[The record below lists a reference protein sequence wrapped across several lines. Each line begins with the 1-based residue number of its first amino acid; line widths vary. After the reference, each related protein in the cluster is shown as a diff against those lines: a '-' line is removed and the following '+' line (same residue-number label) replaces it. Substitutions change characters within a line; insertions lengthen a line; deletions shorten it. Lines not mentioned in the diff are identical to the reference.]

1 MKNLNTGKQMDDKR
15 QADILIVDDVHENLN
30 LLSEILEEHNF
41 TVRPAPNGKVAL
53 ASAQRDP
60 PDLVLLDVNMP
71 KINGFDVCRHL
82 KADERTCNVP
92 ILFVSALGESF
103 NKVKAF
109 EIGGEDYITKPFS
122 IEEVLARINH
132 HLSLSRLQKQLL
144 EKNESLAKEI
154 IARKTVEAEV
164 KKLNAK
170 LEQLA
175 QQRQEEMLER
185 LAIVA
190 EKRDDDT
197 GEHTFRVGNLS
208 AKIAA
213 EVGLSENEVTMLR
226 QAARLHDIGKVAVP
240 DSVLLKPGKLTKEE
254 FNTMKRHTI
263 VGAEML
269 AQSSTPILRMAE
281 QIAHS
286 HHERWDGKGYPQGL
300 RGDVIPI
307 FARIVTVADVFDALT
322 SKRPYKNAWIVEE
335 AIIEIERCTGSQ
347 FDPKVVDGFL
357 KVVSGKKILSSIF

>member
-1 MKNLNTGKQMDDKR
+1 MGTKQ
-15 QADILIVDDVHENLN
+15 QADILIVDDVHANLN
-30 LLSEILEEHNF
+30 LLSEILEGHNF
-41 TVRPAPNGKVAL
+41 TVRPAPNGQVAI
-53 ASAQRDP
+53 ASAQKNP
-60 PDLVLLDVNMP
+60 PDLILLDINMP
-71 KINGFDVCRHL
+71 KLNGFDVCQSL
-82 KADERTCNVP
+82 KDDKRTCEVP

-109 EIGGEDYITKPFS
+109 EIGAEDYITKPFNVG
-122 IEEVLARINH
+122 EVIARINH

-144 EKNESLAKEI
+144 EKNESLSKEI
-154 IARKTVEAEV
+154 IARKAVEAEV
-164 KKLNAK
+164 KKLNTE

-185 LAIVA
+185 LAIVG

-208 AKIAA
+208 ANIA
-213 EVGLSENEVTMLR
+213 EEIGLRESEITMLR

-254 FNTMKRHTI
+254 FDVIKRHTV

-269 AQSSTPILRMAE
+269 AQSSTPLLRMAE
-281 QIAHS
+281 KIALS
-286 HHERWDGKGYPQGL
+286 HHERWDGRGYPQKL
-300 RGDVIPI
+300 SGDIIPI

-322 SKRPYKNAWIVEE
+322 SERPYKKAWAAED
-335 AIIEIERCTGSQ
+335 AITEIKRCTGSQ
-347 FDPKVVDGFL
+347 FDPNVVDGFL
-357 KVVSGKKILSSIF
+357 KVISRNETLAFKKKQVPLLV